1 MSDGCQANTSTY
13 ARRKAT
19 SAPSYLG
26 SRVALMVKVPPVPS
40 SLAGTFLVAG
50 GAAVVSSCLLAGP
63 SGAASTAAQCS
74 GEARLPEWAPEHSPG
89 LAFLPAGLDGTSS
102 TAAQHPE
109 EERLPE
115 WAPEHLPDL
124 VFMPAGLD
132 GTSSTAAQHSEE
144 ARLPE
149 WAPEH
154 LPGLAFMPAGLD
166 GTSSTAA
173 QHSEEACLPEWAPEH
188 LPDFFFPPEAPA
200 ASGPRAT
207 AAVASRYIWS
217 AQIRASFL
225 SPGTEMTLI
234 GPGILS
240 MLYA

>member
-1 MSDGCQANTSTY
+1 MARWCSITFLGTPGMSHGCQANTSTF
-13 ARRKAT
+13 ARRKVT
-19 SAPSYLG
+19 SALSYLG

-40 SLAGTFLVAG
+40 SLAGTFLVA
-50 GAAVVSSCLLAGP
+50 
-63 SGAASTAAQCS
+63 SGAAIVFLHLPVELDGASSTAAQRS
-74 GEARLPEWAPEHSPG
+74 EEARLPEWASEHLPG
-89 LAFLPAGLDGTSS
+89 LAFL
-102 TAAQHPE
+102 
-109 EERLPE
+109 
-115 WAPEHLPDL
+115 
-124 VFMPAGLD
+124 PAGLD

-154 LPGLAFMPAGLD
+154 
-166 GTSSTAA
+166 S
-173 QHSEEACLPEWAPEH
+173 
-188 LPDFFFPPEAPA
+188 PDLVFLPPEAPA
-200 ASGPRAT
+200 ASGPRAV

-225 SPGTEMTLI
+225 SPGTEITLI